1 MTREEGRRKRGEEK
15 EAAGKWLLQAL
26 ALILRHLGEWIGA
39 ITLGGC
45 CVEGSIQ
52 SLSYSNLVNSKALF
66 VRIVWNTR
74 GSQQAP

>member
-1 MTREEGRRKRGEEK
+1 MTREEGRGKRGEEK

-45 CVEGSIQ
+45 CVEGSI
-52 SLSYSNLVNSKALF
+52 
-66 VRIVWNTR
+66 
-74 GSQQAP
+74 